1 MEKFVKDYL
10 DKISSEHFDKEKR
23 QGEALAMLL
32 KQNFL
37 IFCDKIELVSPDPFK
52 SLLQTDDPTN
62 VDPLKYFKDF
72 LKKQSNT
79 SDILCMLVNLSTLST
94 LFYILYELKRNKID
108 ANKIYLQL
116 LENKKNMQKLV
127 GIMSKLEQEDLKELF
142 KLINQMISN
151 FLKNYGKSFLIHLK
165 KNVLHQLYL

>member
-127 GIMSKLEQEDLKELF
+127 EIMSKLEQEDLEELV
-142 KLINQMISN
+142 KLNNWILSN
-151 FLKNYGKSFLIHLK
+151 PILSLKRIFYIFI
-165 KNVLHQLYL
+165 

>member
-1 MEKFVKDYL
+1 
-10 DKISSEHFDKEKR
+10 
-23 QGEALAMLL
+23 MLL

-37 IFCDKIELVSPDPFK
+37 ISSDAIQLLTSDPFK
-52 SLLQTDDPTN
+52 SLLQTEDTTN

-72 LKKQSNT
+72 LKNQSNT
-79 SDILCMLVNLSTLST
+79 CYSEHILNRLYVLNT

-108 ANKIYLQL
+108 ASKIYLQL